1 MPAVPEPRL
10 GRVAHRIISNRV
22 FVTRNSRVVSMAK
35 SQRQKVTIILLIFYW
50 LSFFILAHI
59 PEPDLVSKAGVSD
72 KGLHFLA
79 YLILVFLLWFAVS
92 PDQKVGWR
100 KAVVWGVFIV
110 LTGYG
115 AVDELLQGFT
125 GRNCDVMDI
134 VANIAGVFT
143 GLILLSVFS
152 FWPAALL
159 VTATF
164 IFGITNITRAN
175 LAELMPVTNTMF
187 HLFAYPIFSMLWICY
202 MFLYL
207 SLKPPTLK
215 WLLTAITGPIVLLL
229 TVKLFSRILGK
240 GFGLQEIT
248 ASLAGIAAVIAIIY
262 LITLFHKTK
271 NTRQQNGEYRIT
283 NTE

>member
-1 MPAVPEPRL
+1 
-10 GRVAHRIISNRV
+10 
-22 FVTRNSRVVSMAK
+22 MAI
-35 SQRQKVTIILLIFYW
+35 SQRQKITIILLVFYW

-59 PEPDLVSKAGVSD
+59 PVPGLVREAGVSD

-100 KAVVWGVFIV
+100 KAVVWWVLIV
-110 LTGYG
+110 VTGYG

-134 VANIAGVFT
+134 VANIAGAFT
-143 GLILLSVFS
+143 GLILLSVLT

-159 VTATF
+159 VTGAV

-175 LAELMPVTNTMF
+175 LAELVPVTNTMF
-187 HLFAYPIFSMLWICY
+187 HLLAYPIFSMLWICY
-202 MFLYL
+202 MHLSL

-215 WLLTAITGPIVLLL
+215 WLITALAGPAMLLL
-229 TVKLFSRILGK
+229 IVKLFSVILGK
-240 GFGLQEIT
+240 GFGLREVI
-248 ASLAGIAAVIAIIY
+248 ASLVGIAAVITIIY
-262 LITLFHKTK
+262 LAALFRKTQ
-271 NTRQQNGEYRIT
+271 NTRLKTQD
-283 NTE
+283 

>member
-1 MPAVPEPRL
+1 
-10 GRVAHRIISNRV
+10 
-22 FVTRNSRVVSMAK
+22 MAI
-35 SQRQKVTIILLIFYW
+35 SQRQKVTIILLVCYW

-79 YLILVFLLWFAVS
+79 YLILIFLLWFAVS
-92 PDQKVGWR
+92 PDQKVVWR
-100 KAVVWGVFIV
+100 KAVVWRVFIL
-110 LTGYG
+110 LTVYG

-134 VANIAGVFT
+134 VANIGGVFT

-159 VTATF
+159 VTAAV

-175 LAELMPVTNTMF
+175 LAELIPVTNAMF

-202 MFLYL
+202 MRLYL
-207 SLKPPTLK
+207 SIKPPALK
-215 WLLTAITGPIVLLL
+215 WVVTALAGPTVLLL
-229 TVKLFSRILGK
+229 IVKLFSVILGK
-240 GFGLQEIT
+240 GFGLREVIVSIAGIT
-248 ASLAGIAAVIAIIY
+248 AVITIIF
-262 LITLFHKTK
+262 LMALFHKTQ
-271 NTRQQNGEYRIT
+271 NTRQQD
-283 NTE
+283 